1 MTEMWKAIG
10 PLLNE
15 VSREKPSVGR
25 TVRVLRGKHA
35 GKIGT
40 VTKHI
45 QDQYVNAFRYGSSAS
60 HAMTQARGRYGFAVK
75 IDNQFWTK
83 ADNTMVCID

>member
-1 MTEMWKAIG
+1 MEGMWKAIG

-25 TVRVLRGKHA
+25 TVRVLRGKRA
-35 GKIGT
+35 GT
-40 VTKHI
+40 VGVVTHHI
-45 QDQYVNAFRYGSSAS
+45 QDQYVNAF
-60 HAMTQARGRYGFAVK
+60 RYGFAVK

-83 ADNTMVCID
+83 ADNTMVCVD